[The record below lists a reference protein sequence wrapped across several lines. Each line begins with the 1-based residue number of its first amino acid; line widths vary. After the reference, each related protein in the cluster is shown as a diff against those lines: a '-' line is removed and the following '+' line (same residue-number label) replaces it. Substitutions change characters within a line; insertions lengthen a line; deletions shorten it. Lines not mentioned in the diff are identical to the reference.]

1 MNGDRNMAQPTP
13 TTHRTHE
20 PTGLSARSGGQF
32 TSTTERPIAA
42 VQRALA
48 VLDCLAAEP
57 ADLGTNEIARR
68 VGSNASS
75 VSRLL
80 ATLAREEYVR
90 RVPSTGRY
98 RLGLRL
104 VELGHS
110 ALARV
115 DLREVA
121 RPHLVALTAVS
132 GETATLSVPGEAT
145 PMTVDFVQSPSSV
158 RSVAQLGRPAV
169 PHATA
174 TGKVYLAYRDVKRD
188 HPRGRQAGVRS
199 GEYAERA
206 LTAYTHR
213 TITDP
218 RDLADELAAVR
229 AHGFAR
235 AVGER
240 ESELNA
246 IAVPVLAAGGELVA
260 MLGIQGP
267 ASRFDPGA
275 MHAVVDRLRDH
286 GHRLAGHVA
295 APHG

>member
-1 MNGDRNMAQPTP
+1 MAQPTP
-13 TTHRTHE
+13 TTRGTRV
-20 PTGLSARSGGQF
+20 PGSAMPNPAARFIS
-32 TSTTERPIAA
+32 TSERPIAA

-48 VLDCLAAEP
+48 VLDCLAAAP
-57 ADLGTNEIARR
+57 GDLGTNEIARR

-90 RVPSTGRY
+90 RIPSTGRY

-110 ALARV
+110 ALGRV

-121 RPHLVALTAVS
+121 RPHLLALTSIS

-174 TGKVYLAYRDVKRD
+174 TGKVFLAYRDLLHNHRPETPGLRPED
-188 HPRGRQAGVRS
+188 ADRP
-199 GEYAERA
+199 
-206 LTAYTHR
+206 LMAYTRR

-218 RDLADELAAVR
+218 RALAEELASVR
-229 AHGFAR
+229 EHRFAQ
-235 AVGER
+235 ALGER
-240 ESELNA
+240 ETELNG

-260 MLGIQGP
+260 ILGLQGP
-267 ASRFDPGA
+267 ASRFDLGA
-275 MHAVVDRLRDH
+275 MDTVLDRLREH
-286 GHRLAGHVA
+286 GQQLAAHVA
-295 APHG
+295 PPHG

>member
-1 MNGDRNMAQPTP
+1 MTRPTP
-13 TTHRTHE
+13 TTTRTQRSHIPLPAGNPE
-20 PTGLSARSGGQF
+20 FTPTSD
-32 TSTTERPIAA
+32 RPIAA

-48 VLDCLAAEP
+48 VLDCLAENP

-68 VGSNASS
+68 VDSNPSS

-80 ATLAREEYVR
+80 GTLASQEYVSR
-90 RVPSTGRY
+90 IPNTGRY

-104 VELGHS
+104 VELGHA

-121 RPHLVALTAVS
+121 RPHLLALTAAS

-145 PMTVDFVQSPSSV
+145 PMTVDFVQSPASV

-174 TGKVYLAYRDVKRD
+174 TGKVFLAYRPMKRD
-188 HPRGRQAGVRS
+188 SYGESS
-199 GEYAERA
+199 GASPGQYADQP
-206 LTAYTHR
+206 LMAYTLR

-218 RDLADELAAVR
+218 QQLASELAAVR
-229 AHGFAR
+229 SNGYAQAL
-235 AVGER
+235 GER

-246 IAVPVLAAGGELVA
+246 IAVPVLAAGGEMVA
-260 MLGIQGP
+260 MLGLQGP
-267 ASRFDPGA
+267 AGRFDPGA
-275 MHAVVDRLRDH
+275 MHGMLDLLREHSQQLAV
-286 GHRLAGHVA
+286 HVA
-295 APHG
+295 PPHG

>member
-1 MNGDRNMAQPTP
+1 MAQSTP
-13 TTHRTHE
+13 TTRRTDV
-20 PTGLSARSGGQF
+20 LSDSSVRSAEQF

-80 ATLAREEYVR
+80 ATLARQEYVR

-121 RPHLVALTAVS
+121 RPHLLALTAVS
-132 GETATLSVPGEAT
+132 GETATLSVPGETT

-174 TGKVYLAYRDVKRD
+174 TGKVYLAYRDVRRD
-188 HPRGRQAGVRS
+188 HVGDPAAVRS
-199 GEYAERA
+199 SESGDRA
-206 LTAYTHR
+206 TDRSFAAYTRR

-218 RDLADELAAVR
+218 RDLAEELAGVR
-229 AHGFAR
+229 AHGFAQ
-235 AVGER
+235 ALGER

-246 IAVPVLAAGGELVA
+246 LAVPVLAAGGELVA
-260 MLGIQGP
+260 MLGLQGP

-275 MHAVVDRLRDH
+275 MRAVLERLREH
-286 GHRLAGHVA
+286 GQQLAVHVA
-295 APHG
+295 PPHG

>member
-1 MNGDRNMAQPTP
+1 MTQAPRTMRPTYD
-13 TTHRTHE
+13 
-20 PTGLSARSGGQF
+20 SRSSKPRAETPF
-32 TSTTERPIAA
+32 TSSSERPIAA

-104 VELGHS
+104 VELGHC

-121 RPHLVALTAVS
+121 RPHLLALTALS
-132 GETATLSVPGEAT
+132 GETATLSVPGEET

-174 TGKVYLAYRDVKRD
+174 TGKVFLAYRDVKRD
-188 HPRGRQAGVRS
+188 HLGAYPGMRS
-199 GEYAERA
+199 GAYADRA
-206 LTAYTHR
+206 LIAYTRR

-218 RDLADELAAVR
+218 RNLAEELAGVR
-229 AHGFAR
+229 EHGFAQ
-235 AVGER
+235 ALGER
-240 ESELNA
+240 ESELNG

-275 MHAVVDRLRDH
+275 MHAVLERLREH
-286 GHRLAGHVA
+286 GHQLAAHVA
-295 APHG
+295 PPH

>member
-1 MNGDRNMAQPTP
+1 MTQAP
-13 TTHRTHE
+13 
-20 PTGLSARSGGQF
+20 
-32 TSTTERPIAA
+32 STTRPTARVTDRASSEPATAETPFASTSERPIAA

-90 RVPSTGRY
+90 RVPSTGKY

-121 RPHLVALTAVS
+121 RPHLLALTALS

-174 TGKVYLAYRDVKRD
+174 TGKVFLAYRDLKREHYTD
-188 HPRGRQAGVRS
+188 LAGVRP
-199 GEYAERA
+199 GEYADRA
-206 LTAYTHR
+206 LIAYTRR

-218 RDLADELAAVR
+218 RELAEELAGVR
-229 AHGFAR
+229 AHGFAQ
-235 AVGER
+235 ALGER

-246 IAVPVLAAGGELVA
+246 VAVPVLAAGGELVA
-260 MLGIQGP
+260 ILGLQGP
-267 ASRFDPGA
+267 ASRFDHA
-275 MHAVVDRLRDH
+275 AIHAVLDRLREH
-286 GHRLAGHVA
+286 GQQLAVHVV
-295 APHG
+295 PPPG

>member
-1 MNGDRNMAQPTP
+1 MPQAPPTM
-13 TTHRTHE
+13 
-20 PTGLSARSGGQF
+20 RSDDGSRAPRPGVAIPF
-32 TSTTERPIAA
+32 TSTSERPIAA

-121 RPHLVALTAVS
+121 RPHLIALTAVS
-132 GETATLSVPGEAT
+132 GETATLSVPGEET

-174 TGKVYLAYRDVKRD
+174 TGKVFLAYRDVKRD
-188 HPRGRQAGVRS
+188 HLGADSSMRAGA
-199 GEYAERA
+199 YADRA
-206 LTAYTHR
+206 LIAYTRR

-218 RDLADELAAVR
+218 RSLAEELAGVR
-229 AHGFAR
+229 AHGFAQ
-235 AVGER
+235 ALGER
-240 ESELNA
+240 EIELNA

-260 MLGIQGP
+260 MLGLQGP
-267 ASRFDPGA
+267 ASRFDHSA
-275 MHAVVDRLRDH
+275 MHAVLDRLREH
-286 GHRLAGHVA
+286 GHQLAVHVA
-295 APHG
+295 PPHG

>member
-1 MNGDRNMAQPTP
+1 MAQSSP
-13 TTHRTHE
+13 TTHRTQVQTAATPRNPAHFA
-20 PTGLSARSGGQF
+20 S
-32 TSTTERPIAA
+32 TSERPIAA

-90 RVPSTGRY
+90 RIPSTGRY

-121 RPHLVALTAVS
+121 RPHLIALTAVS
-132 GETATLSVPGEAT
+132 GETATLSVPGEQT

-174 TGKVYLAYRDVKRD
+174 TGKVFLAYRDVMREHGGD
-188 HPRGRQAGVRS
+188 HHPGVRP
-199 GEYAERA
+199 GEYGDRA
-206 LTAYTHR
+206 LAAYTRR
-213 TITDP
+213 TITNP
-218 RDLADELAAVR
+218 RDLAEELAGVR
-229 AHGFAR
+229 AHGFAQ
-235 AVGER
+235 ALGER

-260 MLGIQGP
+260 MLGLQGP
-267 ASRFDPGA
+267 SSRFDPGA
-275 MHAVVDRLRDH
+275 MHAVLDLLREH
-286 GHRLAGHVA
+286 GHQLAVHVA
-295 APHG
+295 PPHS

>member
-1 MNGDRNMAQPTP
+1 MSRSHSRRRPSDRSRPY
-13 TTHRTHE
+13 
-20 PTGLSARSGGQF
+20 SGRWLC
-32 TSTTERPIAA
+32 STAWPPNPRN
-42 VQRALA
+42 
-48 VLDCLAAEP
+48 
-57 ADLGTNEIARR
+57 LGTNEIARR

-121 RPHLVALTAVS
+121 RPHLLALTAVS
-132 GETATLSVPGEAT
+132 GETATLSVPGEET

-174 TGKVYLAYRDVKRD
+174 TGKVFLAYRDVKRD
-188 HPRGRQAGVRS
+188 HLGAGSSMRA
-199 GEYAERA
+199 GAYADRA
-206 LTAYTHR
+206 LIAYTRR

-218 RDLADELAAVR
+218 RELAEELADVR
-229 AHGFAR
+229 AHGFAQ
-235 AVGER
+235 ALGER

-260 MLGIQGP
+260 MLGLQGP

-275 MHAVVDRLRDH
+275 MHAVLDRLREH
-286 GHRLAGHVA
+286 GHQLAVHVA
-295 APHG
+295 PPHG

>member
-1 MNGDRNMAQPTP
+1 MPQPTP
-13 TTHRTHE
+13 TTPRAPE
-20 PTGLSARSGGQF
+20 PTAATPRTNAPF
-32 TSTTERPIAA
+32 TSTSERPIAA

-80 ATLAREEYVR
+80 ATLARQEYVR

-104 VELGHS
+104 VELGQS

-121 RPHLVALTAVS
+121 RPHLLALTAAS

-174 TGKVYLAYRDVKRD
+174 TGKVFLAYRVVKREPYGE
-188 HPRGRQAGVRS
+188 HAGIRP
-199 GEYAERA
+199 GEYADRA
-206 LTAYTHR
+206 LVAYTRR
-213 TITDP
+213 TITNP
-218 RDLADELAAVR
+218 RDLAEELAGVR
-229 AHGFAR
+229 AHGFAQ
-235 AVGER
+235 ALGER
-240 ESELNA
+240 EIELNA

-260 MLGIQGP
+260 MLGLQGP
-267 ASRFDPGA
+267 ASRFDLGA
-275 MHAVVDRLRDH
+275 MHAVLNRLREH
-286 GHRLAGHVA
+286 GHQLAVHVA
-295 APHG
+295 PAH

>member
-1 MNGDRNMAQPTP
+1 MAQPGP
-13 TTHRTHE
+13 TTH
-20 PTGLSARSGGQF
+20 GGQVSRSTAPNPGARF
-32 TSTTERPIAA
+32 TSTSERPIAA

-48 VLDCLAAEP
+48 VLDCLASAP
-57 ADLGTNEIARR
+57 GDLGTNEIARR

-80 ATLAREEYVR
+80 ATLARDEYVR
-90 RVPSTGRY
+90 RIPSTGRY

-121 RPHLVALTAVS
+121 RPHLLALTALS

-174 TGKVYLAYRDVKRD
+174 TGKVFLAYRDLMRD
-188 HPRGRQAGVRS
+188 HRS
-199 GEYAERA
+199 EHHGLRPDEADRP
-206 LTAYTHR
+206 LTAYTRR

-218 RDLADELAAVR
+218 RDLAEELANVR
-229 AHGFAR
+229 EHGFAQ
-235 AVGER
+235 ALGER
-240 ESELNA
+240 ENEMNA
-246 IAVPVLAAGGELVA
+246 LAVPVLAAGGELVA
-260 MLGIQGP
+260 MLGVQGP
-267 ASRFDPGA
+267 ASRFDLAA
-275 MHAVVDRLRDH
+275 MHSILDRLREH
-286 GHRLAGHVA
+286 GQQLAAHVA
-295 APHG
+295 PPHG

>member
-1 MNGDRNMAQPTP
+1 MPQAPPTMRSHDGSRSP
-13 TTHRTHE
+13 RPGVE
-20 PTGLSARSGGQF
+20 PRF
-32 TSTTERPIAA
+32 TSTSERPIAA

-121 RPHLVALTAVS
+121 RPHLIALTAVS
-132 GETATLSVPGEAT
+132 GETATLSVPGEET

-174 TGKVYLAYRDVKRD
+174 TGKVFLAYRDVKRD
-188 HPRGRQAGVRS
+188 HLGADSSMRAGA
-199 GEYAERA
+199 YADRA
-206 LTAYTHR
+206 LIAYTRR
-213 TITDP
+213 TITDT
-218 RDLADELAAVR
+218 RSLAEELAGVR
-229 AHGFAR
+229 AHGFAQ
-235 AVGER
+235 AMGER
-240 ESELNA
+240 ENELNA

-260 MLGIQGP
+260 MLGLQGP
-267 ASRFDPGA
+267 ASRFDHSA
-275 MHAVVDRLRDH
+275 MHAVLDRLREH
-286 GHRLAGHVA
+286 GQQLAVHVA
-295 APHG
+295 PPHG

>member
-1 MNGDRNMAQPTP
+1 
-13 TTHRTHE
+13 
-20 PTGLSARSGGQF
+20 
-32 TSTTERPIAA
+32 
-42 VQRALA
+42 
-48 VLDCLAAEP
+48 LAADS

-80 ATLAREEYVR
+80 GTLARQEYVR
-90 RVPSTGRY
+90 RIPSTGRY

-115 DLREVA
+115 DLREMA
-121 RPHLVALTAVS
+121 RPHLVALTAAS

-174 TGKVYLAYRDVKRD
+174 TGKVFLAYRAVKRE
-188 HPRGRQAGVRS
+188 HLEEHAGAWP
-199 GEYAERA
+199 GEYADRA
-206 LTAYTHR
+206 LIAYTRR

-218 RDLADELAAVR
+218 RELADELANVR
-229 AHGFAR
+229 ARGFAQ
-235 AVGER
+235 ALGER

-260 MLGIQGP
+260 MLGLQGP
-267 ASRFDPGA
+267 ASRFDAGA
-275 MHAVVDRLRDH
+275 MNAIIDRLREH
-286 GHRLAGHVA
+286 GHQLAVHVA
-295 APHG
+295 PPH

>member
-1 MNGDRNMAQPTP
+1 
-13 TTHRTHE
+13 
-20 PTGLSARSGGQF
+20 
-32 TSTTERPIAA
+32 
-42 VQRALA
+42 

-90 RVPSTGRY
+90 RIPSTGRY

-110 ALARV
+110 ALSRV

-121 RPHLVALTAVS
+121 RPHLLALTAVS

-174 TGKVYLAYRDVKRD
+174 TGKVFLAYRDVKPD
-188 HPRGRQAGVRS
+188 
-199 GEYAERA
+199 RA
-206 LTAYTHR
+206 LAAYTRR

-218 RDLADELAAVR
+218 RELAEQLADVR
-229 AHGFAR
+229 AHGFAQ
-235 AVGER
+235 ALGER

-260 MLGIQGP
+260 MLGLQGP

-275 MHAVVDRLRDH
+275 MHAVLDRLREH
-286 GHRLAGHVA
+286 GHQLAVHVA
-295 APHG
+295 PSHG

>member
-1 MNGDRNMAQPTP
+1 MPQLSP
-13 TTHRTHE
+13 TTHRTQEQTAGAPRNRAHFA
-20 PTGLSARSGGQF
+20 SAS
-32 TSTTERPIAA
+32 ERPIAA

-48 VLDCLAAEP
+48 VLDCLADEP

-90 RVPSTGRY
+90 WIPSSGRY

-104 VELGHS
+104 VELGHC

-121 RPHLVALTAVS
+121 RPHLIALTAVS
-132 GETATLSVPGEAT
+132 GETATLSVPGEQT

-174 TGKVYLAYRDVKRD
+174 TGKVFLAYRDVMREHGGD
-188 HPRGRQAGVRS
+188 RPPVRPA
-199 GEYAERA
+199 EYGDRA
-206 LTAYTHR
+206 LAAYTRR

-218 RDLADELAAVR
+218 RDLAEELAGVR
-229 AHGFAR
+229 AHGFAQ
-235 AVGER
+235 ALGER

-260 MLGIQGP
+260 MLGLQGP
-267 ASRFDPGA
+267 SSRFDPGA
-275 MHAVVDRLRDH
+275 MHAVLDRLREH
-286 GHRLAGHVA
+286 GQQLAVHVGP
-295 APHG
+295 PHG

>member
-1 MNGDRNMAQPTP
+1 MTPPT
-13 TTHRTHE
+13 
-20 PTGLSARSGGQF
+20 ARSSAVTPFQ
-32 TSTTERPIAA
+32 SKSERPIAA
-42 VQRALA
+42 VRRTLA

-57 ADLGTNEIARR
+57 GDLGTNEIARR

-90 RVPSTGRY
+90 RIPATGRY

-121 RPHLVALTAVS
+121 RPHLVALTAAS
-132 GETATLSVPGEAT
+132 GETTTLSVPGEGT
-145 PMTVDFVQSPSSV
+145 PMTVDFVQSPASV

-174 TGKVYLAYRDVKRD
+174 TGKVFLAYRNLHRD
-188 HPRGRQAGVRS
+188 ATSNLPEQHPGEFTGPSPEAGLPQFTR
-199 GEYAERA
+199 
-206 LTAYTHR
+206 R

-218 RDLADELAAVR
+218 GQLAAELSLVR
-229 AHGFAR
+229 ERGFAQ

-240 ESELNA
+240 ENELNA
-246 IAVPVLAAGGELVA
+246 IAVPVLAAGELLA
-260 MLGIQGP
+260 ILGVQGP
-267 ASRFDPGA
+267 ASRFDVAA
-275 MHAVVDRLRDH
+275 MQTILDPLREHAE
-286 GHRLAGHVA
+286 RLAGHVG
-295 APHG
+295 PLHG

>member
-1 MNGDRNMAQPTP
+1 MTQPPP
-13 TTHRTHE
+13 TTRRTQL
-20 PTGLSARSGGQF
+20 PGAPMSGPAVQLIS
-32 TSTTERPIAA
+32 TSERPIAA

-48 VLDCLAAEP
+48 VLDCLAADS

-80 ATLAREEYVR
+80 ATLARAEYVR
-90 RVPSTGRY
+90 RIPSTGRY

-115 DLREVA
+115 DLRDVA
-121 RPHLVALTAVS
+121 RPHLLALTALS

-174 TGKVYLAYRDVKRD
+174 TGKVFLAYRGLPHDSIGKY
-188 HPRGRQAGVRS
+188 AGEGS
-199 GEYAERA
+199 GEYADRA
-206 LTAYTHR
+206 LIAYTRR
-213 TITDP
+213 TITDR
-218 RDLADELAAVR
+218 RDLAEELARVR
-229 AHGFAR
+229 AHGFAL

-240 ESELNA
+240 ENELNA
-246 IAVPVLAAGGELVA
+246 IAVPVLAAGGELMA
-260 MLGIQGP
+260 ILGLQGP
-267 ASRFDPGA
+267 ASRFDPAA
-275 MHAVVDRLRDH
+275 MHAVLDRLHEH
-286 GHRLAGHVA
+286 GQQLAVHVA
-295 APHG
+295 LPPG

>member
-1 MNGDRNMAQPTP
+1 MPQATP
-13 TTHRTHE
+13 TM
-20 PTGLSARSGGQF
+20 RSDNGSTPPRPGVAIRF
-32 TSTTERPIAA
+32 TSTSERPIAA

-90 RVPSTGRY
+90 RIPSTGRY

-110 ALARV
+110 ALSRV

-121 RPHLVALTAVS
+121 RPHLLALTAVS

-174 TGKVYLAYRDVKRD
+174 TGKVFLAYRDVKPD
-188 HPRGRQAGVRS
+188 
-199 GEYAERA
+199 RA
-206 LTAYTHR
+206 LAAYTRR

-218 RDLADELAAVR
+218 RELAEQLADVR
-229 AHGFAR
+229 AQGFAQ
-235 AVGER
+235 ALGER

-260 MLGIQGP
+260 MLGLQGP

-275 MHAVVDRLRDH
+275 MHAVLDRLREH
-286 GHRLAGHVA
+286 GHQLAVHVA
-295 APHG
+295 PSHG

>member
-1 MNGDRNMAQPTP
+1 MPKSTP
-13 TTHRTHE
+13 TTNRTRVSRG
-20 PTGLSARSGGQF
+20 PLSPMPSRPEQF
-32 TSTTERPIAA
+32 TSTSERPIAA

-48 VLDCLAAEP
+48 VLDCLAAESG
-57 ADLGTNEIARR
+57 DLGTNEIARR

-80 ATLAREEYVR
+80 GTLAAQEYVR
-90 RVPSTGRY
+90 RIPSTGRY

-121 RPHLVALTAVS
+121 RPHLLALTAAS
-132 GETATLSVPGEAT
+132 GETATLSVPGEGT

-174 TGKVYLAYRDVKRD
+174 TGKIFLAYRDVKRD
-188 HPRGRQAGVRS
+188 SITEHPGTRQ
-199 GEYAERA
+199 GEYADRA
-206 LTAYTHR
+206 LIAYTRR

-218 RDLADELAAVR
+218 RELADELAKVR
-229 AHGFAR
+229 AHGFAQ
-235 AVGER
+235 ALGER
-240 ESELNA
+240 ETELNG

-260 MLGIQGP
+260 ILGLQGP
-267 ASRFDPGA
+267 ASRFDRAA
-275 MHAVVDRLRDH
+275 MKAILDRLREH
-286 GHRLAGHVA
+286 GQQLAVHVA
-295 APHG
+295 PPH

>member
-1 MNGDRNMAQPTP
+1 MPNPA
-13 TTHRTHE
+13 
-20 PTGLSARSGGQF
+20 ARFNS
-32 TSTTERPIAA
+32 TSERPIAA

-48 VLDCLAAEP
+48 VLDCLAAAP
-57 ADLGTNEIARR
+57 GDLIGAEIARR

-90 RVPSTGRY
+90 RIPSTGRY

-121 RPHLVALTAVS
+121 RPHLLALTAIS

-145 PMTVDFVQSPSSV
+145 PMTVDFVQSPASV

-174 TGKVYLAYRDVKRD
+174 TGKVFLAYRDLMRD
-188 HPRGRQAGVRS
+188 HRGEHDYREHPLPRG
-199 GEYAERA
+199 EEERP
-206 LTAYTHR
+206 LMAYTRR

-218 RDLADELAAVR
+218 RALAEELASVR
-229 AHGFAR
+229 EHGFAQ
-235 AVGER
+235 ALGER
-240 ESELNA
+240 ETELNA
-246 IAVPVLAAGGELVA
+246 MAVPVLAAGGELVA
-260 MLGIQGP
+260 MLGLQGP
-267 ASRFDPGA
+267 ASRFDLGA
-275 MHAVVDRLRDH
+275 MHAVLDRLRDH
-286 GHRLAGHVA
+286 GQQLAAHVA
-295 APHG
+295 PPHG

>member
-1 MNGDRNMAQPTP
+1 
-13 TTHRTHE
+13 
-20 PTGLSARSGGQF
+20 L
-32 TSTTERPIAA
+32 
-42 VQRALA
+42 AL
-48 VLDCLAAEP
+48 LDCLARASG
-57 ADLGTNEIARR
+57 DLGTNEIARR

-90 RVPSTGRY
+90 RMPSTGRY

-121 RPHLVALTAVS
+121 RPHLIALTALS
-132 GETATLSVPGEAT
+132 GETATLSVPGEGT

-174 TGKVYLAYRDVKRD
+174 TGKVFLAYREVKRD
-188 HPRGRQAGVRS
+188 RASMYIDDPP
-199 GEYAERA
+199 GEEPDRLAERYSSQA
-206 LTAYTHR
+206 LAAYTRR

-218 RDLADELAAVR
+218 RELAEELAGVR
-229 AHGFAR
+229 EHGFAQ
-235 AVGER
+235 ALGER
-240 ESELNA
+240 EIELNA

-260 MLGIQGP
+260 MLGLQGP

-275 MHAVVDRLRDH
+275 MHAVLDRLRDH
-286 GHRLAGHVA
+286 GHQLAVHVA
-295 APHG
+295 PPHG

>member
-1 MNGDRNMAQPTP
+1 MTQAP
-13 TTHRTHE
+13 RTMRSTDGSQTSR
-20 PTGLSARSGGQF
+20 TGAEIPF
-32 TSTTERPIAA
+32 TSTSERPIAA

-121 RPHLVALTAVS
+121 RPHLIALTAVS
-132 GETATLSVPGEAT
+132 GETATLSVPGEET

-174 TGKVYLAYRDVKRD
+174 TGKVFLAYREVKRD
-188 HPRGRQAGVRS
+188 HFGADPSNRAGA
-199 GEYAERA
+199 YADRA
-206 LTAYTHR
+206 LIAYTRR

-218 RDLADELAAVR
+218 RSLAEELAGVR
-229 AHGFAR
+229 AHGFAQ
-235 AVGER
+235 ALGER
-240 ESELNA
+240 ENELNA

-260 MLGIQGP
+260 MLGLQGP

-275 MHAVVDRLRDH
+275 MHAVLDRLREH
-286 GHRLAGHVA
+286 GQQLAVHVA
-295 APHG
+295 PPHG

>member
-1 MNGDRNMAQPTP
+1 MTQSTP
-13 TTHRTHE
+13 TTRRTHL
-20 PTGLSARSGGQF
+20 PTSGAQRTPAQF

-48 VLDCLAAEP
+48 VLDCLAAES

-90 RVPSTGRY
+90 RIPSSGRY

-121 RPHLVALTAVS
+121 RPHLIALTAVS

-174 TGKVYLAYRDVKRD
+174 TGKVFLAYRDVKPD
-188 HPRGRQAGVRS
+188 
-199 GEYAERA
+199 RA
-206 LTAYTHR
+206 LAAYTRR

-218 RDLADELAAVR
+218 RELAEQLADVR
-229 AHGFAR
+229 AHGFAQ
-235 AVGER
+235 ALGER

-260 MLGIQGP
+260 MLGLQGP

-275 MHAVVDRLRDH
+275 MHAVLDRLREH
-286 GHRLAGHVA
+286 GHQLAVHVA
-295 APHG
+295 PSHG

>member
-1 MNGDRNMAQPTP
+1 MARSTP
-13 TTHRTHE
+13 TTRGTHVPSDPPMSRART
-20 PTGLSARSGGQF
+20 QF
-32 TSTTERPIAA
+32 NSPSERPIAA

-48 VLDCLAAEP
+48 VLDCLAAETT
-57 ADLGTNEIARR
+57 DLGTNEIARR
-68 VGSNASS
+68 VGNNASS

-80 ATLAREEYVR
+80 ATLARQEYVR
-90 RVPSTGRY
+90 RIPSTGRY

-121 RPHLVALTAVS
+121 RPHLLALTAAS
-132 GETATLSVPGEAT
+132 GETATLSVPGEST

-174 TGKVYLAYRDVKRD
+174 TGKVFLAYRDVKRD
-188 HPRGRQAGVRS
+188 HHGEHVGLRP
-199 GEYAERA
+199 GEYADRA
-206 LTAYTHR
+206 LIAYTQQ

-218 RDLADELAAVR
+218 RDLAEELAGVR
-229 AHGFAR
+229 VHGFAQ
-235 AVGER
+235 ALGER

-260 MLGIQGP
+260 MLGLQGP
-267 ASRFDPGA
+267 ASRFDPSA
-275 MHAVVDRLRDH
+275 MHAVLDRLREH
-286 GHRLAGHVA
+286 GHQLAVHVA
-295 APHG
+295 PTH